1 MKLLIDLDRA
11 LADGSLSRQEHDKLK
26 TIAAGQTS
34 ELAFNTLIGFGV
46 VAVAAGFLALVQST
60 LAVAVTGG
68 LLAGLGLALRFA
80 GDKRRSLGELFL
92 VIGTPMLA
100 SGVVMLEDG
109 SLAGFLSAAA
119 ILAVGAVV
127 AESGLLAAA
136 AVIALSG
143 ALGAATSY
151 SHARYT
157 LMIERPTLNI
167 LVFPA
172 VALGLVFL
180 AERLPRAL
188 ERIALIA
195 ARTAALVAAM
205 GFWIASL
212 WGDKLSG
219 ITVPRGLYVVL
230 WAVVLAAVGTWAWRT
245 NRRWPLITAVVF
257 AAIHFY
263 TQWFERLGANPA
275 AVLLGGAIL
284 VGIGFGLKT
293 ALTSMPAR
301 PAT

>member
-60 LAVAVTGG
+60 MAVAVTGG

-80 GDKRRSLGELFL
+80 GRKRRSLGELFL

-100 SGVVMLEDG
+100 SGVVMLADG
-109 SLAGFLSAAA
+109 SLAGFLGAAG
-119 ILAVGAVV
+119 ILAAGAIV

-157 LMIERPTLNI
+157 LIIERPTLNI
-167 LVFPA
+167 LVFPFL
-172 VALGLVFL
+172 ALGLVFA
-180 AERLPRAL
+180 AERLPAAL

-205 GFWIASL
+205 GFWIGSL
-212 WGDKLSG
+212 WGDKLRG
-219 ITVPRGLYVVL
+219 ISVPRELYVVL
-230 WAVVLAAVGTWAWRT
+230 WAVVLAGVGVWAWRT
-245 NRRWPLITAVVF
+245 NRRWPLVTAVVF